1 MQTRA
6 LLVGSPRRSLRPGP
20 RIEDAAVGDTCCLS
34 PSRGPLRLSVGSE
47 GATLLPDKEALISQ
61 VRVCKLGADLAVHL
75 PVVHHI
81 GLVR

>member
-1 MQTRA
+1 M
-6 LLVGSPRRSLRPGP
+6 LSLTVARP
-20 RIEDAAVGDTCCLS
+20 ITS
-34 PSRGPLRLSVGSE
+34 WLSVGSE